1 MPISHASRFLKRND
15 QIAALLAE
23 IERSAA
29 LLRAVRGALPP
40 PSDSHC
46 LHAGLHQG
54 ILTLT
59 CDSPTWA
66 ARVRFAAPQVQAA
79 LRGGYGKITS
89 CRVRVQ
95 PQYEPRRRA
104 EGRPQLSPEA
114 VGHLRRAAD
123 DMEDP
128 RIAAA
133 LRRLAQA
140 GAGD

>member
-1 MPISHASRFLKRND
+1 MAIPHASRFLQGNE
-15 QIAALLAE
+15 QIAALLAQ
-23 IERSAA
+23 IERSAS
-29 LLRAVRGALPP
+29 LLRAVRRALPP
-40 PSDSHC
+40 PCDIHC

-54 ILTLT
+54 VLTLT

-66 ARVRFAAPQVQAA
+66 ARLRFMAPQVQDG
-79 LRGGYGKITS
+79 LRGAYGEITS

-95 PQYEPRRRA
+95 PQGEPRARA
-104 EGRPQLSPEA
+104 DVRPRLSPETI
-114 VGHLRRAAD
+114 GHLRRAAE
-123 DMEDP
+123 DMDDP

>member
-1 MPISHASRFLKRND
+1 MAISHASRFLKSND

-23 IERSAA
+23 IERSAS
-29 LLRAVRGALPP
+29 LLRAVRRALPP
-40 PSDSHC
+40 PSDTHC

-54 ILTLT
+54 VLTLT

-66 ARVRFAAPQVQAA
+66 ARLRFATPQVQTA
-79 LRGGYGKITS
+79 LRGSYGTITS

-95 PQYEPRRRA
+95 PQYEARPRA
-104 EGRPQLSPEA
+104 EDRLQLSPKA
-114 VGHLRRAAD
+114 VGHLRQAAND
-123 DMEDP
+123 IDDP